1 MRLLTRIVSV
11 GVSIL
16 LVLILV
22 AGSQRPNR
30 ETADRAQRF
39 TAPIEFDFAG
49 WTLGAIG
56 VKLEQASR
64 GQAGYLTEPERG
76 GLVRDYVRLLE
87 RARGLEGEIERIYSD
102 PAVTDPGQA
111 AVKLQAE
118 LADLRRQIG
127 DLQPAVEAVL
137 QEQASVVV
145 AASGLAGLGAPFPPV
160 SFHLSQLPLAL
171 VISPRET
178 IRQDALIQLVPE
190 LTMEEQIALEQA
202 VEQDLRVSALVVPIG
217 GIGTYPTM
225 VQETTGLAW
234 LSEVVLHEWVHNY
247 LTLRPLGWAYDASP
261 ETRTMNETVASL
273 VGEALGRAVVERYY
287 PEYLPPPPAPARPV
301 SSPDP
306 QAFDFNAEM
315 HETRL
320 EVDRLLADGKV
331 EEAEDYMEAR
341 RQRLVENG
349 YVVRRLNQAY
359 FAFHGAYAD
368 DPESAAG
375 ADPVG
380 EAVRELWK
388 ASDSPAAF
396 LRRMAR
402 MNDYADLLTALG
414 RPPTSP

>member
-30 ETADRAQRF
+30 GTADRAQRF

-56 VKLEQASR
+56 VKLGQASR
-64 GQAGYLTEPERG
+64 GEAGYLTESERTN
-76 GLVRDYVRLLE
+76 LVRDYVHLLE
-87 RARGLEGEIERIYSD
+87 QARRVEGDIQRVYAD
-102 PAVTDPGQA
+102 PAVSDPGRA
-111 AVKLQAE
+111 AAGLQMN
-118 LADLRRQIG
+118 LADLRRRLEG
-127 DLQPAVEAVL
+127 LQAAVETVV
-137 QEQASVVV
+137 QEQASVVL
-145 AASGLAGLGAPFPPV
+145 AQSGLAALGAPFPPV
-160 SFHLSQLPLAL
+160 SFHLSQLPMAL
-171 VISPRET
+171 VISPLET
-178 IRQDALIQLVPE
+178 IRQDAMIQLVPE
-190 LTMEEQIALEQA
+190 LTIERQIALEQA
-202 VEQDLRVSALVVPIG
+202 VEEHLGVSALVVPIG

-234 LSEVVLHEWVHNY
+234 LNEVVLHEWVHNY
-247 LTLRPLGWAYDASP
+247 LTLRPLGWAYDASA
-261 ETRTMNETVASL
+261 EARTMNETVASL

-287 PEYLPPPPAPARPV
+287 PEYLPPPPAPAPPP
-301 SSPDP
+301 SSPEP
-306 QAFDFNAEM
+306 AAFDFNAEM

-320 EVDRLLADGKV
+320 EVDRLLAEGKV

-349 YVVRRLNQAY
+349 YVIRRLNQAY

-414 RPPTSP
+414 KPPTNP